1 MACALLLLCCGAA
14 LGADGGSEPPATA
27 TNYDVLVYGATSG
40 GVVAAVAASRHPGTR
55 VGLLVANGGGTGEL
69 GAEHIGGMSS
79 SGLGKTDIA
88 DGGTLGLIGGIAGE
102 FYSRNA
108 AHYGTTAPPSY
119 DHEPHVAMNTFRAL
133 LANSSVTMLRGGHGL
148 NVVSVSKSGAQ
159 IRSLAV
165 ADGRNFTAEVFIDCS
180 YEGDLLA
187 AAGGSY
193 TVGREA
199 ADLYNE
205 SMAGRR
211 PDDFSNNGYEFP
223 LRLDPYDAAGQPLP
237 LLEPEDEDP
246 GTPGE
251 GDARVQAYN
260 FRLCATADPRAAMR
274 APFPAMD
281 PASRFARPDTWELG
295 RRVFADPDWETRI
308 NRGGCPGKS
317 FPCFT
322 NESPPLNQASG
333 HKRDWNNPFLTP
345 LDSDCVTG
353 CNQSAYPEA
362 SVSERLVIWEAH
374 RQYYLSLL
382 NFYGHDPAVPERVRK
397 TMSEWG
403 LCADEFDETNHWPPQ
418 MYVRETR
425 RMVGDR
431 VFTQNSAAEPF
442 TEWNTSIGCGD
453 YTFDSHPAQR
463 FACRNGSDPR
473 CAGAHPP
480 WLAKG
485 EVETRSFAVS
495 TQALCRCL

>member
-1 MACALLLLCCGAA
+1 
-14 LGADGGSEPPATA
+14 
-27 TNYDVLVYGATSG
+27 
-40 GVVAAVAASRHPGTR
+40 
-55 VGLLVANGGGTGEL
+55 
-69 GAEHIGGMSS
+69 MSS

-274 APFPAMD
+274 APFPAIEVRPPPPRPP
-281 PASRFARPDTWELG
+281 PALKTAR
-295 RRVFADPDWETRI
+295 
-308 NRGGCPGKS
+308 RGHGPVAAAS
-317 FPCFT
+317 Q
-322 NESPPLNQASG
+322 PPLVAPRG
-333 HKRDWNNPFLTP
+333 LRAVLKTP
-345 LDSDCVTG
+345 PG
-353 CNQSAYPEA
+353 
-362 SVSERLVIWEAH
+362 
-374 RQYYLSLL
+374 
-382 NFYGHDPAVPERVRK
+382 PAVEGAILACKSKRCEDCLLRYKV
-397 TMSEWG
+397 
-403 LCADEFDETNHWPPQ
+403 PP
-418 MYVRETR
+418 
-425 RMVGDR
+425 
-431 VFTQNSAAEPF
+431 PP
-442 TEWNTSIGCGD
+442 
-453 YTFDSHPAQR
+453 HPAAR
-463 FACRNGSDPR
+463 TPPR
-473 CAGAHPP
+473 
-480 WLAKG
+480 AKKM
-485 EVETRSFAVS
+485 VLVK
-495 TQALCRCL
+495 